1 MTYRVV
7 DLVLDT
13 AARLI
18 SRGKAAVK
26 GYSPRREYQ
35 SRTRNLMERRYA
47 DADHRSDRTLC
58 RTLIV
63 CGLTFTGLQPCTA
76 QTRPA
81 SINRSEYVPV
91 NRQKL
96 YLLIRGADRK
106 LPILLWV
113 HGGPGG
119 AERPLFRYFNSALE
133 QHFTV
138 VYWDQRGAGRS
149 FDPKADRHGLTIARH
164 LADLD
169 AIIDHLRST
178 LAPAKVLLV
187 GHSWGAALGI
197 LYAGAY
203 PHKVAAV
210 VAVNPLVSVWEQR
223 QAEYKFVLAA
233 AACMHDDE
241 VLHAATKIGPPPY
254 KKADQVLALEKLSEK
269 YGGVFH
275 TRPPPRVW
283 IMLRAFVAGLVWPW
297 EIRRYIHAN
306 NESLQAMNEEL
317 LGLDLVRS
325 TSTIDVPVVFFLGR
339 YDRHADARVAAA
351 YFDTLRAP
359 VKRLIWFENSAHNVP
374 FEEAR
379 LFNATLTREFQSI
392 TTSGGK

>member
-1 MTYRVV
+1 
-7 DLVLDT
+7 
-13 AARLI
+13 
-18 SRGKAAVK
+18 
-26 GYSPRREYQ
+26 
-35 SRTRNLMERRYA
+35 MELRCPN
-47 DADHRSDRTLC
+47 ADHRRARTAL

-63 CGLTFTGLQPCTA
+63 LGLTYTALQQCTTR
-76 QTRPA
+76 TRPV

-91 NRQKL
+91 NGQKL
-96 YLLIRGADRK
+96 YLLIRSADGK

-119 AERPLFRYFNSALE
+119 AERPLFRYFNSELE

-164 LADLD
+164 LADLN

-178 LAPAKVLLV
+178 LRPAKVLLV
-187 GHSWGAALGI
+187 GHSWGAALSI
-197 LYAGAY
+197 FYASAH
-203 PHKVAAV
+203 PHKVSAV
-210 VAVNPLVSVWEQR
+210 FAVNPLVSIREQR
-223 QAEYKFVLAA
+223 QAEYKFVLAEA
-233 AACMHDDE
+233 ARRHDDE
-241 VLHAATKIGPPPY
+241 GVHATEKIGSPPY
-254 KKADQVLALEKLSEK
+254 KEAAQVLALEKLSEK

-275 TRPPPRVW
+275 TRPARVW
-283 IMLRAFVAGLVWPW
+283 IMLRAFVGGLVWPW
-297 EIRRYIHAN
+297 EVPRYIHAN

-317 LGLDLVRS
+317 LGLDLARS
-325 TSTIDVPVVFFLGR
+325 TPAIDVPVVFFLGR

-351 YFDTLRAP
+351 YFETLRAP
-359 VKRLIWFENSAHNVP
+359 VKRLVCFENSAHNIP

-392 TTSGGK
+392 MTSGGNE

>member
-1 MTYRVV
+1 
-7 DLVLDT
+7 
-13 AARLI
+13 
-18 SRGKAAVK
+18 
-26 GYSPRREYQ
+26 
-35 SRTRNLMERRYA
+35 MEFRCPN
-47 DADHRSDRTLC
+47 ADHWSVRTLR

-63 CGLTFTGLQPCTA
+63 FGLTFTALQLCTA
-76 QTRPA
+76 QTRPV

-91 NRQKL
+91 NSQKL
-96 YLLIRGADRK
+96 YLVIRSADRK

-119 AERPLFRYFNSALE
+119 AERPLFRYFNSELE
-133 QHFTV
+133 RHFTV

-149 FDPKADRHGLTIARH
+149 FDPKADRLGLTIARH
-164 LADLD
+164 LADLN

-178 LAPAKVLLV
+178 LRPAKVLLV
-187 GHSWGAALGI
+187 GHSWGAALSI
-197 LYAGAY
+197 FYAGAH
-203 PHKVAAV
+203 PHKVSAV
-210 VAVNPLVSVWEQR
+210 FAVNPLVSVREQR
-223 QAEYKFVLAA
+223 QAEYKFVLAEA
-233 AACMHDDE
+233 ARRHDDK
-241 VLHAATKIGPPPY
+241 VLHAAEKIGPPPY
-254 KKADQVLALEKLSEK
+254 KEADQVLALEKLSEK

-275 TRPPPRVW
+275 TRPARVR

-297 EIRRYIHAN
+297 EIPRYIHAN

-317 LGLDLVRS
+317 LGLDLARS
-325 TSTIDVPVVFFLGR
+325 TSAIDVPVVFFLGR

-351 YFDTLRAP
+351 YFETLRAP

-392 TTSGGK
+392 MTSGGK

>member
-1 MTYRVV
+1 
-7 DLVLDT
+7 
-13 AARLI
+13 
-18 SRGKAAVK
+18 
-26 GYSPRREYQ
+26 
-35 SRTRNLMERRYA
+35 MELWCPN
-47 DADHRSDRTLC
+47 ADHRSVRTLL

-63 CGLTFTGLQPCTA
+63 FGLTFTALPLCTA

-91 NRQKL
+91 NSQKL
-96 YLLIRGADRK
+96 YLLIRSADRK

-119 AERPLFRYFNSALE
+119 AERPLFRYFNSELE

-149 FDPKADRHGLTIARH
+149 FDPKADRHGLTVARH
-164 LADLD
+164 LADLN

-178 LAPAKVLLV
+178 LRPAKVLLV
-187 GHSWGAALGI
+187 GHSWGAALTI
-197 LYAGAY
+197 FYASAH
-203 PHKVAAV
+203 PHKVSTV
-210 VAVNPLVSVWEQR
+210 FAVNPLVSVREQR
-223 QAEYKFVLAA
+223 QAEYTFVLAEA
-233 AACMHDDE
+233 ARRHDDE
-241 VLHAATKIGPPPY
+241 VLHAAEKIGPPPY
-254 KKADQVLALEKLSEK
+254 KEADQVLALEKLSEK

-275 TRPPPRVW
+275 TRPARVR

-297 EIRRYIHAN
+297 EIPRYIHAN

-317 LGLDLVRS
+317 LGLDLARS
-325 TSTIDVPVVFFLGR
+325 TSAIDVPVVFFLGR
-339 YDRHADARVAAA
+339 HDRHADARVAAA
-351 YFDTLRAP
+351 YFETLRAP

-379 LFNATLTREFQSI
+379 LFNATLAREFQSI
-392 TTSGGK
+392 MTSGSK